1 MLTTL
6 AAQNWGLFIL
16 RGIFALILGVLAFAV
31 PGPTLAA
38 LILVFAW
45 YSLIDGV
52 VAIGAGLGAPGRPR
66 WMIVLG
72 GIVAIGIGV
81 YTLFNPGVTAIAL
94 VLLIGAWSIVRGVA
108 EVATAVQLR
117 KMIEGEW
124 LYIISGVVSVLFGA
138 FLIVAPGAGALAVL
152 WLIGYYAIF
161 AGVMYLLVGWR
172 LRTVNKA
179 GVGA

>member
-81 YTLFNPGVTAIAL
+81 YTLFNPGVTAVAL
-94 VLLIGAWSIVRGVA
+94 VLLIGAW
-108 EVATAVQLR
+108 
-117 KMIEGEW
+117 
-124 LYIISGVVSVLFGA
+124 
-138 FLIVAPGAGALAVL
+138 
-152 WLIGYYAIF
+152 
-161 AGVMYLLVGWR
+161 
-172 LRTVNKA
+172 
-179 GVGA
+179 